1 MYGQPQEYNGRK
13 IVNFSAIFSFSDQ
26 AYTIMKIIWE
36 HMDDCGMSDV
46 LGMTENDYNLITN
59 YFIR

>member
-1 MYGQPQEYNGRK
+1 MYGQPQEYTGRK
-13 IVNFSAIFSFSDQ
+13 IVNFSAIFSFEDQ
-26 AYTIMKIIWE
+26 AYTFENNWE
-36 HMDDCGMSDV
+36 NDDCGMSDV